1 MSGLISPVTQSV
13 RLAILLDTKLKVKY
27 RGTGHTGYNLSV
39 IKSALQK
46 GCRRNDDKLVIWA
59 IREAFLYY
67 SMGQE
72 FPDPKA
78 LLRGVHTN
86 TSAKGFNTNI
96 MNRIK
101 IIAVEDCS
109 PRAVLAVNRSV
120 RCLDKYNASGFAEPI
135 QLLNSG
141 LYLVAAASSRVCSHL
156 RVLCSYDE
164 AGGVYYDAY
173 TKCEMDN
180 DNAITPAARM
190 DIIFRYINCVTE
202 ATADE
207 VRNMRIVA
215 AYHTMKIYNQSLNKD
230 NLGQKTPT
238 PLMKKNALVTFWGRC
253 YSAVALLASVN
264 AMAARYEKELNYAIS
279 WRADFFWSKSYF
291 KEESL
296 LLLSMVDLLIAV
308 AHGPK
313 REFQALQEATPVLD
327 CDAGGDFDWV
337 NDHRA
342 PDPMPPY
349 VLDQHTSSPDKSV
362 SFALESSR
370 VVNGDEAWSPSTWSS
385 YYTSARLRNEIVT
398 PEQRANLSEAGN
410 LLKRDA
416 QLHSQQCLQHPGG
429 IIIPTLNV
437 TVETPPSPPRSSS
450 SAAHQ
455 QSTPSPPRASSSSAS
470 NYSYFPS
477 PPSSTSHIANL
488 SASPPHLSQP
498 PINRFLSSPSA
509 SIACSTMTTASPS
522 PKKRKLLSI
531 EPSSQV
537 ITARKEKKRKYIN
550 SYRGSAD
557 KLRDIGSL
565 SEILIT
571 EVKKVIAVHN
581 NNSKKGVVATVCLDD
596 DTVVVL
602 KHMRERFG
610 YGTHQNFVQNLKDN
624 NTCGFKYLHPMPRC
638 SKFRGLVRAKFE
650 IRKTESSLMAHVV
663 PSVAENVYFVTGC
676 VTQNGGQVVDAR
688 YSHCMFRM
696 AKLQNALEM
705 VHIIAFRM
713 LVGVN
718 DTNHS
723 NILVGEGGRL
733 YSADENHVGSMT
745 TDMIID
751 TRACRHLRKLL
762 VDNQAFSNMPRH
774 ELAKHMPEWMFC
786 ETKRM
791 QMLCNL
797 NAQAAVDG
805 ICKDTV
811 DRVTHNSESVYNDL
825 FNFLHATKNVK

>member
-362 SFALESSR
+362 SFALQSSR
-370 VVNGDEAWSPSTWSS
+370 IVNGDEAWSPSPLSS
-385 YYTSARLRNEIVT
+385 YYTSSRSRIEILT
-398 PEQRANLSEAGN
+398 PEQRANLISKAGN
-410 LLKRDA
+410 LLKRHPEI
-416 QLHSQQCLQHPGG
+416 HSQQCLQHPGG
-429 IIIPTLNV
+429 IIIPISNG
-437 TVETPPSPPRSSS
+437 TVDTPPSPSRSSS
-450 SAAHQ
+450 TAAHR
-455 QSTPSPPRASSSSAS
+455 QSTHYPPRASNSSAS
-470 NYSYFPS
+470 NCNYFPS
-477 PPSSTSHIANL
+477 PPRISNL
-488 SASPPHLSQP
+488 SASPPHQSQP
-498 PINRFLSSPSA
+498 PIKRFLISPSA
-509 SIACSTMTTASPS
+509 SIARSPT
-522 PKKRKLLSI
+522 PKKRKLLCI

-537 ITARKEKKRKYIN
+537 MTASEEKKIGY
-550 SYRGSAD
+550 GGTAD
-557 KLRDIGSL
+557 KLKDIGSL
-565 SEILIT
+565 SEMLIT

-581 NNSKKGVVATVCLDD
+581 NNSKKGVVATVRLDD
-596 DTVVVL
+596 DTIVVL
-602 KHMRERFG
+602 KHMTERFG

-624 NTCGFKYLHPMPRC
+624 NTCGFTYLHPMPRC

-650 IRKTESSLMAHVV
+650 IMKTENSKLAHVV
-663 PSVAENVYFVTGC
+663 VPSGTENVYFVTGC

-688 YSHCMFRM
+688 YSHHVFVM
-696 AKLQNALEM
+696 AKLQNSLEM
-705 VHIIAFRM
+705 LHIIAFRM
-713 LVGVN
+713 LIGVN
-718 DTNHS
+718 GTNPS

-733 YSADENHVGSMT
+733 YSADENYVGSMT

-751 TRACRHLRKLL
+751 TRACRQLRNLL
-762 VDNQAFSNMPRH
+762 RENQAYSNMPKD
-774 ELAKHMPEWMFC
+774 ELAKHMPEWMIC

-791 QMLCNL
+791 QMLRNL

-805 ICKDTV
+805 ICEETV
-811 DRVTHNSESVYNDL
+811 DRIAHNSKFVYEDL
-825 FNFLHATKNVK
+825 FNFLSLP